1 MHIQIQIEI
10 DISVCIYIY
19 GPTYIYVFLS
29 VYVCNPQN
37 YRNVNLVLLRL
48 SHAERCA
55 RPSLPIGD
63 GPYTDIPILPE
74 SRQKSL

>member
-1 MHIQIQIEI
+1 MVPH
-10 DISVCIYIY
+10 IYIY
-19 GPTYIYVFLS
+19 TPYIYIYTIHIYIYVFLS

-63 GPYTDIPILPE
+63 GPNTDIPILPE
-74 SRQKSL
+74 SRQ

>member
-1 MHIQIQIEI
+1 MVPHIP
-10 DISVCIYIY
+10 YIY
-19 GPTYIYVFLS
+19 TIHIYHTYIYINVFLS

-63 GPYTDIPILPE
+63 GPNTDIPILPE
-74 SRQKSL
+74 SRQ